1 MKKISKILIPIF
13 IIILVT
19 ILFVVYLNFN
29 NYNYYGKWTLNN
41 KYIEGKFS
49 DVKINSIES
58 ALNSLEDVKNK
69 IGIESVQ
76 DELVASDRNNV
87 NLIEEN
93 NYFYFDQLYKG
104 IKVYDGG
111 IIVRSDI
118 DGNAKGIVNNC
129 MIIEDL
135 SIKPKYSQEQIKNML
150 ADNYGYEIEYLKPEL
165 IVYCHE
171 DNTCELA
178 YYCKYDKG
186 QDAFNF
192 EDEYIVSANTVEII
206 DKISN
211 VVFN

>member
-1 MKKISKILIPIF
+1 MKKISKILIPVF
-13 IIILVT
+13 IVILVI

-49 DVKINSIES
+49 EVKINSIES
-58 ALNSLEDVKNK
+58 ALNSLEDVKDK
-69 IGIESVQ
+69 IGIGSVQ
-76 DELVASDRNNV
+76 DEIVASDRNNV
-87 NLIEEN
+87 NLIEAN

-111 IIVRSDI
+111 IIVRGDI

-135 SIKPKYSQEQIKNML
+135 SIKPRYSQEQIKNIL
-150 ADNYGYEIEYLKPEL
+150 EDNYGYDIEYLKLEL

-192 EDEYIVSANTVEII
+192 EDEYIVSANTGEII

-211 VVFN
+211 LFF

>member
-13 IIILVT
+13 IITLVI

-29 NYNYYGKWTLNN
+29 NSNYYGKWTLNN

-58 ALNSLEDVKNK
+58 ALNSLEDVKDQ

-76 DELVASDRNNV
+76 EELVASDRNNV

-150 ADNYGYEIEYLKPEL
+150 ADNYGYEIEYLNPEL
-165 IVYCHE
+165 IVFCHE

-186 QDAFNF
+186 EDAFNY
-192 EDEYIVSANTVEII
+192 EDEYIVSANTGEII

-211 VVFN
+211 LFF

>member
-1 MKKISKILIPIF
+1 MKKIFKILIPVC
-13 IIILVT
+13 IIILVI
-19 ILFVVYLNFN
+19 ILFVVYSNFN
-29 NYNYYGKWTLNN
+29 NSNYYGKWTLKN

-58 ALNSLEDVKNK
+58 ALNSLEDVKDQ

-76 DELVASDRNNV
+76 EELVASDRNNV

-186 QDAFNF
+186 EDAFNF
-192 EDEYIVSANTVEII
+192 EDEYIVSANTGEII

-211 VVFN
+211 VYFN

>member
-1 MKKISKILIPIF
+1 MKKIFKILIPVC
-13 IIILVT
+13 IIILVI

-29 NYNYYGKWTLNN
+29 NSNYYGKWTLNN

-49 DVKINSIES
+49 EVKINSIES

-186 QDAFNF
+186 EDAFNF
-192 EDEYIVSANTVEII
+192 EDEYIVSANTGKII

-211 VVFN
+211 VYFN

>member
-1 MKKISKILIPIF
+1 MKKISKILIPVF
-13 IIILVT
+13 IIILVI

-29 NYNYYGKWTLNN
+29 NSNYYGKWTLNN

-58 ALNSLEDVKNK
+58 ALNSLEDVKDQ
-69 IGIESVQ
+69 IGIKSVQ
-76 DELVASDRNNV
+76 EELVASDRNNV

-129 MIIEDL
+129 MNIEDL

>member
-1 MKKISKILIPIF
+1 MKKISKILIPVF
-13 IIILVT
+13 IVILVI

-49 DVKINSIES
+49 EVKINSIES
-58 ALNSLEDVKNK
+58 ALNSLEDVKDK
-69 IGIESVQ
+69 IGIGSVQ
-76 DELVASDRNNV
+76 DEIVASDRNNV
-87 NLIEEN
+87 NLIEAN

-135 SIKPKYSQEQIKNML
+135 SIKPKYSQEKIKNIL
-150 ADNYGYEIEYLKPEL
+150 VDNYGYDVKYIKPEL
-165 IVYCHE
+165 IVFCHE

-186 QDAFNF
+186 EDAFNY
-192 EDEYIVSANTVEII
+192 EDEYIVSANTGKII
-206 DKISN
+206 DKISS
-211 VVFN
+211 VYF

>member
-13 IIILVT
+13 IITLVI

-29 NYNYYGKWTLNN
+29 NSNYYGKWTLNN

-93 NYFYFDQLYKG
+93 NYFYFEQLYKG

-186 QDAFNF
+186 EDAFNF

>member
-186 QDAFNF
+186 EDAFNF
-192 EDEYIVSANTVEII
+192 EDEYIVSANTAEII

-211 VVFN
+211 VVF

>member
-1 MKKISKILIPIF
+1 MKKISKILIPVF
-13 IIILVT
+13 IVILVI

-49 DVKINSIES
+49 EVKINSIES
-58 ALNSLEDVKNK
+58 ALNSLEDVKDK
-69 IGIESVQ
+69 IGIGSVQ
-76 DELVASDRNNV
+76 DEIVASDRNNV
-87 NLIEEN
+87 NLIEAN

-111 IIVRSDI
+111 IIVRGDI

-135 SIKPKYSQEQIKNML
+135 SIKPKYSQEKIKNIL
-150 ADNYGYEIEYLKPEL
+150 LDNYGYDVEYLNPEL
-165 IVYCHE
+165 IVFCHE

-186 QDAFNF
+186 EDAFNF
-192 EDEYIVSANTVEII
+192 EDEYIVSANTGEII

-211 VVFN
+211 VYFN

>member
-1 MKKISKILIPIF
+1 MKKISKILIPVF
-13 IIILVT
+13 IIILVI

-29 NYNYYGKWTLNN
+29 NSNYYGKWTLKN

-58 ALNSLEDVKNK
+58 ALNSLEDVKDQ

-76 DELVASDRNNV
+76 EELVASDRNNV

-129 MIIEDL
+129 MNIEDL

-192 EDEYIVSANTVEII
+192 EDEYIVSVNTVEII

>member
-13 IIILVT
+13 IITLVI

-29 NYNYYGKWTLNN
+29 NSNYYGKWTLNN

-93 NYFYFDQLYKG
+93 NYFYFEQLYKG

-135 SIKPKYSQEQIKNML
+135 SIKPKYSQEKIKNIL
-150 ADNYGYEIEYLKPEL
+150 LDNYGYDVEYLNPEL
-165 IVYCHE
+165 IVFCHE

-186 QDAFNF
+186 EDAFNF
-192 EDEYIVSANTVEII
+192 EDEYIVSANTGEII

>member
-1 MKKISKILIPIF
+1 MKKIFKILIPVC
-13 IIILVT
+13 IIILVI

-29 NYNYYGKWTLNN
+29 NSNYYGKWTLNN

-49 DVKINSIES
+49 EVKINSIES

-111 IIVRSDI
+111 MIVRSDI
-118 DGNAKGIVNNC
+118 DGNAKGIINNC

-186 QDAFNF
+186 
-192 EDEYIVSANTVEII
+192 E
-206 DKISN
+206 
-211 VVFN
+211 

>member
-13 IIILVT
+13 IITLVI

-29 NYNYYGKWTLNN
+29 NSNYYGKWTLNN

-93 NYFYFDQLYKG
+93 NYFYFEQLYKG

-178 YYCKYDKG
+178 YYCKYDNG
-186 QDAFNF
+186 EDAFNF
-192 EDEYIVSANTVEII
+192 EDEYIVSANTGEII

-211 VVFN
+211 VYFN

>member
-1 MKKISKILIPIF
+1 MKKISKILIPVF
-13 IIILVT
+13 IVILVI

-49 DVKINSIES
+49 EVKINSIES
-58 ALNSLEDVKNK
+58 ALNSLEDVKDK
-69 IGIESVQ
+69 IGIGSVQ
-76 DELVASDRNNV
+76 DEIVASDRNNV
-87 NLIEEN
+87 NLIEAN

-111 IIVRSDI
+111 IIVRGDI

-135 SIKPKYSQEQIKNML
+135 SIKPRYSQEQIKNIL
-150 ADNYGYEIEYLKPEL
+150 EDNYGYDIEYLKLEL

-192 EDEYIVSANTVEII
+192 EDEYIVSANTGEII

-211 VVFN
+211 VFF